1 MKEGEKHHLE
11 RKVAQMEAILILC
24 VSKEVVHKNHAR
36 RAWCAHGKASW
47 GKNQKN
53 GCREKNSIGPKWN
66 MMWSI
71 SCALMLSA
79 KTRNP
84 YKKRSMRCI

>member
-36 RAWCAHGKASW
+36 RA
-47 GKNQKN
+47 
-53 GCREKNSIGPKWN
+53 
-66 MMWSI
+66 
-71 SCALMLSA
+71 
-79 KTRNP
+79 
-84 YKKRSMRCI
+84 